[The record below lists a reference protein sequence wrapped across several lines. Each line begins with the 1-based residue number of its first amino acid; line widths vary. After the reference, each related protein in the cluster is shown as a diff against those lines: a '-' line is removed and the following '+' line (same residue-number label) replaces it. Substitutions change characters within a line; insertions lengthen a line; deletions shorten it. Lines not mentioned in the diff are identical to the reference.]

1 MGCLIELLCVLQVEC
16 GSFGLLI
23 LTFFLSFVFLYF
35 WSEAQNDYND
45 FDWFVLSTLTNTDKC
60 SHINVLPLA
69 HMSGEE
75 TFTLYFPT
83 DWQMVAGC
91 CWVKSVPNKV
101 LDQKPLQWLWSLED
115 CHFCP
120 QFALKTQM
128 TCLQTLKQ
136 QRKCKLVTENVCL
149 QSKSCSLLLKEKCHK
164 RCNFYFEDV
173 SISGLHC
180 TLQFHNRSTSVCC
193 NFQCIHCLM

>member
-1 MGCLIELLCVLQVEC
+1 MIQIYLIFFFCGVEMGCLIELLCVLQVEC

-83 DWQMVAGC
+83 DWQMVAEGC
-91 CWVKSVPNKV
+91 
-101 LDQKPLQWLWSLED
+101 WLLLGEISPKQGSGPKTFAMSLV
-115 CHFCP
+115 
-120 QFALKTQM
+120 ARRL
-128 TCLQTLKQ
+128 
-136 QRKCKLVTENVCL
+136 
-149 QSKSCSLLLKEKCHK
+149 SLLPIVCIKNTDDMSANTQVVEKM
-164 RCNFYFEDV
+164 
-173 SISGLHC
+173 
-180 TLQFHNRSTSVCC
+180 QTS
-193 NFQCIHCLM
+193 N